1 MKKLF
6 AFLMLMVLALSPLAF
21 GDAQNEA
28 TTKPRNLVP
37 TEMTMPVSQPMTT
50 PVITGW
56 VAASSADQSCVTT
69 CGIATPIMAM
79 EATSGLFVATNSATA
94 DSCVCSG
101 AIS

>member
-1 MKKLF
+1 MKKLI
-6 AFLMLMVLALSPLAF
+6 AFLMLSLIALSPFAF

-28 TTKPRNLVP
+28 ETRPRVLV
-37 TEMTMPVSQPMTT
+37 MPASTSMAT

-56 VAASSADQSCVTT
+56 VAASAADQSCVTT
-69 CGIATPIMAM
+69 CGIASPIIAM

-94 DSCVCSG
+94 DSCICSG